1 MIDAVIDA
9 TDKAQFAVDHYHLA
23 VQAAEQVGAHAHEPG
38 TRIEQLNLDAG
49 VDHGFD
55 KRRTQVRGAVVIHR
69 DDDFRAIC
77 GGFEQR
83 LLQALADP
91 VFKNNEGLDQ
101 HFLARGTYA
110 LEYPGIE
117 ILAID
122 QQLYRVAVTPLPC
135 RIAHKVNSTASGA

>member
-1 MIDAVIDA
+1 MQTAKQI
-9 TDKAQFAVDHYHLA
+9 
-23 VQAAEQVGAHAHEPG
+23 GAHAHEPRA
-38 TRIEQLNLDAG
+38 RIEQLNLDTG

-55 KRRTQVRGAVVIHR
+55 KRRTQVRGAIVIHR
-69 DDDFRAIC
+69 DDHLRAIR

-91 VFKNNEGLDQ
+91 VFKNDEGLDQ
-101 HFLARGTYA
+101 HFFARGTYA
-110 LEYPGIE
+110 FEYAGVE

-122 QQLYRVAVTPLPC
+122 QQLYRVAVAPLPC